1 MSKVEKYFQYVT
13 NYRNKHVE
21 KEISK
26 LNTTK
31 KNSHFLNEI
40 KYSNLQN
47 DEKIRSNTWQNLNRN
62 ASLFKNKLP
71 GIRQFRSQQENRPHY
86 STKRFPVV
94 FKGN

>member
-47 DEKIRSNTWQNLNRN
+47 DEKIRSNTWQNLNRFL
-62 ASLFKNKLP
+62 SLILESIETFYFILFWIV
-71 GIRQFRSQQENRPHY
+71 G
-86 STKRFPVV
+86 V
-94 FKGN
+94 FYIPT